1 MATAIMQ
8 ILAMLVAAF
17 PQAKIEAATLAVYR
31 EALADVPDDILRAA
45 ALAVISRSRF
55 FPTVAEIRE
64 EATKLAA
71 PGCPSPIEAWTE
83 VLGQIAA
90 VHYDGRPVFS
100 HPLIAKVAE
109 GMGWRCI
116 CLHDDA
122 AVARG
127 QFLRQYQAECERA
140 QRDALLLPQVRE
152 LAAKLAQKQIRA
164 DERSLTPAS

>member
-1 MATAIMQ
+1 
-8 ILAMLVAAF
+8 LG
-17 PQAKIEAATLAVYR
+17 VYQ
-31 EALADVPDDILRAA
+31 EALADIPVEILRAA
-45 ALAVISRSRF
+45 VLAVVSRSRF

-71 PGCPSPIEAWTE
+71 PGYPSPIEAWAE
-83 VLGQIAA
+83 VVAQIAS

-100 HPLIAKVAE
+100 HPLISKVAL
-109 GMGWRCI
+109 GMGWRYI

-140 QRDALLLPQVRE
+140 QREALLMPQVRE
-152 LAAKLAQKQIRA
+152 LAAKLAADRTKQIGENGNA
-164 DERSLTPAS
+164 